1 MNNISKIALHR
12 PVAVLMCVACLI
24 VFGISSVM
32 SMDIESTP
40 EMNMPVF
47 MVMTRY
53 SDVGPEEIDSLVTDV
68 VEAALSGVSDY
79 TSMTSRSSEG
89 SSMTVLEFDYDIDMD
104 EKRTEIEDAL
114 NNLRLPDDCDDPT
127 IMEMGMDSDS
137 VMSLSVL
144 ASGNDNL
151 LTYIEDEVVPEF
163 ERISGV
169 SDVEVMGGKREYV
182 RIQVKEE
189 EMTQY
194 GLSLSSLASAISAA
208 DFTTTAGTI
217 NRGEVEMSLL
227 GSADYDTMESLYTI
241 PISLSTGD
249 IIYLTDVADIE
260 LAEEKNSSIS
270 RQNGQENIRISI
282 SKNQSANTISI
293 CDQIAAVVDD
303 LNAQNLGLTIEI
315 TDNSGETIMDN
326 IESVISSLIQGMV
339 ISMVVLVLF
348 LGEPKSSMII
358 ALAMPLSVFAA
369 LVMMSIY
376 GMTINMMSL
385 GGLVVGIGMM
395 VDNSIVVMESCF
407 KVRGT
412 GRSFMESAE
421 EAARIVASSIIA
433 STITTI
439 VVFLPIALMEG
450 MSGQLFKDV
459 GFTIVFSMS
468 ASLISALTVVP
479 LLFVKLRP
487 VEKEQGLVARAVHA
501 VENAYVK
508 GLDGALRHKALI
520 VLMAVLM
527 LGGTAFMFSK
537 IDMQLMPNMDRGNIN
552 LSVTT
557 KTGLNLEATDAIM
570 TEIESIVSGYDDI
583 DQYSLR
589 SRGGSATLSITLKE
603 DRSVDT
609 DTMVEQ
615 IRQDTAHIDNCSIE
629 VSQRSGMSFGGSS
642 GVSFSIRGSSL
653 SLVEEVSEEIKEH
666 MRGYDGIISVST
678 SLSDG
683 DPRAE
688 IVVDPV
694 QAAGYGTTPS
704 AVVSQVKNMISGIKA
719 TTLQEGDTEYS
730 VEVQYPEDRFHDVS
744 DLSGMMISIGGA
756 QVPLTDMAQVVYGNA
771 PSTINRTDGKY
782 SVTVT
787 GEVGTGVSATQ
798 LTNTIR
804 SGINSSITFP
814 EGVTLAEGDT
824 MRMMQDEF
832 SSIGFALLT
841 AIWLVFVVMAVQFES
856 MKFSIVVMA
865 SVPFALTGAFAALL
879 ITGQSISMTSLIGL
893 VMLVGIVVNNAIVL
907 IDYTNL
913 LRSEQGLEINAA
925 LTAAGRS
932 RLRPI
937 LMSTLTT
944 ILSLVPMALGIGGKV
959 EMMQGMAAVVIG
971 GLSVSTLLTLFLVP
985 ILYRSS
991 ERLSER
997 IAERTKKRRIQKGD
1011 YSG

>member
-194 GLSLSSLASAISAA
+194 GLSLSSIASAISAA

-501 VENAYVK
+501 VENVYVK

-520 VLMAVLM
+520 VLLAVLM

-629 VSQRSGMSFGGSS
+629 VSQQSGMSFGGSS

-704 AVVSQVKNMISGIKA
+704 AVVSQVKNMISGIEA

-804 SGINSSITFP
+804 SGINSSVTFP

-925 LTAAGRS
+925 LKAAGRS

>member
-169 SDVEVMGGKREYV
+169 SDVEVMGGKQEYV

-194 GLSLSSLASAISAA
+194 GLSLSSIASAISAA

-249 IIYLTDVADIE
+249 IIYLTDVADVE

-501 VENAYVK
+501 VENVYVK

-520 VLMAVLM
+520 VLLAVLM

-629 VSQRSGMSFGGSS
+629 VSQQSGMSFGGSS

-704 AVVSQVKNMISGIKA
+704 AVVSQVKNMISGIEA

-804 SGINSSITFP
+804 SGINSSVTFP

-925 LTAAGRS
+925 LKAAGRS

>member
-89 SSMTVLEFDYDIDMD
+89 SSMTVLKFDYDIDMD

-114 NNLRLPDDCDDPT
+114 NNLRLPDDCNDPT

-137 VMSLSVL
+137 IMSLSVL

-194 GLSLSSLASAISAA
+194 GLSLSSIASAISAA

-339 ISMVVLVLF
+339 ISMVVLFLF

-487 VEKEQGLVARAVHA
+487 VERDQGLVARTVHA
-501 VENAYVK
+501 VENVYVK
-508 GLDGALRHKALI
+508 SLDVALRHKALI
-520 VLMAVLM
+520 VLLAVLM
-527 LGGTAFMFSK
+527 LGGTALMFSE
-537 IDMQLMPNMDRGNIN
+537 IDMELMPNMDRGNIN

-557 KTGLNLEATDAIM
+557 KTGLNLDATDAIM
-570 TEIESIVSGYDDI
+570 TEIESIVSEYDDI

-603 DRSVDT
+603 NRSVDT
-609 DTMVEQ
+609 DTMVKQ

-666 MRGYDGIISVST
+666 MSGYDGIISVST

-730 VEVQYPEDRFHDVS
+730 VEVQYPEDRFYDVS

-782 SVTVT
+782 SVTIT

-804 SGINSSITFP
+804 SGINSSVTFP

-824 MRMMQDEF
+824 MRVMQDEF

-913 LRSEQGLEINAA
+913 LRNEQGLEINAA
-925 LTAAGRS
+925 LKAAGRS

-991 ERLSER
+991 ERLSKR
-997 IAERTKKRRIQKGD
+997 LAERTKRRRMQKGD

>member
-1 MNNISKIALHR
+1 MNISKIALHR
-12 PVAVLMCVACLI
+12 PVAVLMCVACLVI
-24 VFGISSVM
+24 FGISSVT

-89 SSMTVLEFDYDIDMD
+89 SSMTVLQFDYDIDMD
-104 EKRTEIEDAL
+104 EKRTEIEDAI
-114 NNLRLPDDCDDPT
+114 NNLRLPDDCNDPM

-137 VMSLSVL
+137 IMSLSVL
-144 ASGNDNL
+144 STGDDNL
-151 LTYIEDEVVPEF
+151 LTYIEDEIVPQI

-169 SDVEVMGGKREYV
+169 SSVDVMGGKRDYI

-189 EMTQY
+189 EMTQF
-194 GLSLSSLASAISAA
+194 GLSLSQIASAISSA
-208 DFTTTAGTI
+208 DFTTTTGTI
-217 NRGEVEMSLL
+217 SRGEVELSLL
-227 GSADYDTMESLYTI
+227 GSASYDTMESLLTI

-249 IIYLTDVADIE
+249 IIYLTDVADVE
-260 LAEEKNSSIS
+260 MVEERNSSIS
-270 RQNGQENIRISI
+270 RQNGQENIRISV

-293 CDQIAAVVDD
+293 CNQVEEVIDE

-315 TDNSGETIMDN
+315 TSNSGETIMDN
-326 IESVISSLIQGMV
+326 IMSVISSLLQGMV
-339 ISMVVLVLF
+339 ISMIVLFFF
-348 LGEPKSSMII
+348 LGEPKSSLIV

-407 KVRGT
+407 KVRAT

-433 STITTI
+433 STLTTI
-439 VVFLPIALMEG
+439 VVFLPIALMDG

-459 GFTIVFSMS
+459 GFTIVFSLS
-468 ASLISALTVVP
+468 ASLLSALTVVP
-479 LLFVKLRP
+479 LLFVKMRP
-487 VEKEQGLVARAVHA
+487 VEKDSGLIARGVHALERLYVRGLDRAMHYRVLVVLVA
-501 VENAYVK
+501 
-508 GLDGALRHKALI
+508 LLL
-520 VLMAVLM
+520 
-527 LGGTAFMFSK
+527 LGGTGFMFSH
-537 IDMQLMPNMDRGNIN
+537 IDMELMPSMDRGNID

-570 TEIESIVSGYDDI
+570 TEIESIIQTYDDV
-583 DQYSLR
+583 DEYSLR
-589 SRGGSATLSITLKE
+589 SQGGSASLSISLKD
-603 DRSVDT
+603 DRDVDT
-609 DTMVEQ
+609 DEVVDR
-615 IRQDTAHIDNCSIE
+615 IRQDTAHIENCSIE
-629 VSQRSGMSFGGSS
+629 VSQRNEMSFGSS
-642 GVSFSIRGSSL
+642 GVSFSLQGSNL
-653 SLVEEVSEEIKEH
+653 SQVEEASEQLKEY
-666 MRGYDGIISVST
+666 MRTYPEIISVST
-678 SLSDG
+678 TLSDG
-683 DPRAE
+683 EPRAE

-704 AVVSQVKNMISGIKA
+704 AVVSQVKDMISGIEA

-730 VEVQYPEDRFHDVS
+730 VKVQYPDDRFYDVS
-744 DLSGMMISIGGA
+744 DLSGMLISVGSS

-782 SVTVT
+782 SVTIT
-787 GEVGTGVSATQ
+787 GEVATGVSTTQ

-804 SGINSSITFP
+804 SGIQSDLTFADGIDLV
-814 EGVTLAEGDT
+814 EGET

-832 SSIGFALLT
+832 SSIGVALLT

-856 MKFSIVVMA
+856 MKFSIVVMI
-865 SVPFALTGAFAALL
+865 SVPFALTGAFGALL

-913 LRSEQGLEINAA
+913 LRTEQGLEITAA
-925 LTAAGRS
+925 LKAAGQS

-944 ILSLVPMALGIGGKV
+944 ILSLVPMALGIGGEV
-959 EMMQGMAAVVIG
+959 EMMQGMAWVVIG
-971 GLSVSTLLTLFLVP
+971 GLSVSTFLTLFLVP
-985 ILYRSS
+985 IFYRFS
-991 ERLSER
+991 ERMSER
-997 IAERTKKRRIQKGD
+997 RAERIKQRRMKKGD
-1011 YSG
+1011 FGE

>member
-1 MNNISKIALHR
+1 MNISKIALHR
-12 PVAVLMCVACLI
+12 PVAVLMCVACLVI
-24 VFGISSVM
+24 FGISSVM

-104 EKRTEIEDAL
+104 EKRTEIEDAI
-114 NNLRLPDDCDDPT
+114 NNLRLPDDCDDPM

-137 VMSLSVL
+137 IMSLSVL
-144 ASGNDNL
+144 STGDDNL
-151 LTYIEDEVVPEF
+151 LTYIEDEIVPQI

-169 SDVEVMGGKREYV
+169 SSVDVMGGKRDYI

-189 EMTQY
+189 EMTQF
-194 GLSLSSLASAISAA
+194 GLSLSQIASAISSA
-208 DFTTTAGTI
+208 DFTTTTGTI
-217 NRGEVEMSLL
+217 NRGEVELSLL
-227 GSADYDTMESLYTI
+227 GSASYDTMESLLTI

-249 IIYLTDVADIE
+249 IIYLTDVADVE
-260 LAEEKNSSIS
+260 MVEERNSSIS
-270 RQNGQENIRISI
+270 RQNGQENIRISV

-293 CDQIAAVVDD
+293 CNQVEEVIDE
-303 LNAQNLGLTIEI
+303 LNSQNLGLTIEI
-315 TDNSGETIMDN
+315 TNNSGETIMDN
-326 IESVISSLIQGMV
+326 IVSVISSLLQGMV
-339 ISMVVLVLF
+339 ISMIVLFFF
-348 LGEPKSSMII
+348 LGEPKSSLIV

-369 LVMMSIY
+369 LVMMSVY

-407 KVRGT
+407 KIRAT
-412 GRSFMESAE
+412 GRSFIESAE

-433 STITTI
+433 STLTTI
-439 VVFLPIALMEG
+439 VVFLPIALMDG

-459 GFTIVFSMS
+459 GFTIVFSLS
-468 ASLISALTVVP
+468 ASLLSALTVVP
-479 LLFVKLRP
+479 LLFVKTRP
-487 VEKEQGLVARAVHA
+487 VEKDSGLIARGVHA
-501 VENAYVK
+501 LERMYVV
-508 GLDGALRHKALI
+508 GLDKALRYRVI
-520 VLMAVLM
+520 VVLLAVLL
-527 LGGTAFMFSK
+527 LGGTGFMFSH
-537 IDMQLMPNMDRGNIN
+537 IDMELMPSMDRGNID

-570 TEIESIVSGYDDI
+570 TEIESIIQTYDDV
-583 DQYSLR
+583 DEYSLR
-589 SRGGSATLSITLKE
+589 SQGGSASLSISLKD
-603 DRSVDT
+603 DRTVDT
-609 DTMVEQ
+609 DAVVER
-615 IRQDTAHIDNCSIE
+615 IRQDTAHIENCSID
-629 VSQRSGMSFGGSS
+629 VSRRNEMSFGSS
-642 GVSFSIRGSSL
+642 GVSFSLQGNNL
-653 SLVEEVSEEIKEH
+653 SQVEEASEQLKEY
-666 MRGYDGIISVST
+666 MRTYPEIISVST

-683 DPRAE
+683 EPRAE

-704 AVVSQVKNMISGIKA
+704 AVVSQVRDMISGIEA
-719 TTLQEGDTEYS
+719 TTLQEGDSEYS
-730 VEVQYPEDRFHDVS
+730 VKVQYPDDRFYDVS
-744 DLSGMMISIGGA
+744 DLSGMLITIGDS

-782 SVTVT
+782 SVSIT
-787 GEVGTGVSATQ
+787 GEVATGVSATQ

-804 SGINSSITFP
+804 NGILSDLTFADGVDLV
-814 EGVTLAEGDT
+814 EGET
-824 MRMMQDEF
+824 MQMMQDEF
-832 SSIGFALLT
+832 SSIGIALLT

-856 MKFSIVVMA
+856 MKFSIVVMI

-913 LRSEQGLEINAA
+913 LRAEQGLEITAA
-925 LTAAGRS
+925 LKAAGQS

-944 ILSLVPMALGIGGKV
+944 ILSLVPMAIGIGGEV

-971 GLSVSTLLTLFLVP
+971 GLSVSTFLTLFLVP
-985 ILYRSS
+985 IFYRFS
-991 ERLSER
+991 ERVSEKRAER
-997 IAERTKKRRIQKGD
+997 IKKRRMKKGD
-1011 YSG
+1011 YGD